1 MNYFQVTSKIS
12 HFVSFITV
20 VASILLP
27 LKIEHLRE
35 GKMVMIIEGE
45 QSKTNVT
52 EDSIIEYIIS
62 YTSYH
67 ILDKNSDINM
77 ILFNI

>member
-1 MNYFQVTSKIS
+1 MNYFQITSKIS
-12 HFVSFITV
+12 HFVSYITV
-20 VASILLP
+20 VASILFP

-45 QSKTNVT
+45 QSKTNVK

-62 YTSYH
+62 YTS
-67 ILDKNSDINM
+67 
-77 ILFNI
+77 